1 MRAPLETE
9 WLWLLAAES
18 RMLLARLMLVIW
30 PALLAVEFAGATFVV
45 VVVAVVDDAVVV
57 CLRFCCF
64 LFFALLF

>member
-45 VVVAVVDDAVVV
+45 VVVVDDVVVV